1 MLLFVTFIVM
11 FTALVTKRKQLQLQP
26 LWPYKAPPNYDSFIW
41 TMDCKDDAWIEFN
54 LR

>member
-11 FTALVTKRKQLQLQP
+11 FTAVVTKRKQLQQFQP
-26 LWPYKAPPNYDSFIW
+26 LWPYKTPPQ
-41 TMDCKDDAWIEFN
+41 